1 MIGERYPEAKKYLV
15 DACICEMKKLIKDGS
30 YDFLIIPIALI
41 NDYCNIVA
49 IYGMLLVKKK
59 TGNAWECNVNLITNE
74 TFSLAERLQACKTL
88 NF

>member
-1 MIGERYPEAKKYLV
+1 LIGERYPEAKKYLV

-59 TGNAWECNVNLITNE
+59 TGNAWGCIFAFCLIWNAM
-74 TFSLAERLQACKTL
+74 LI
-88 NF
+88 